1 MISDFLVTLVN
12 LATNGIITQDE
23 YTTVYNII
31 TEAKRRQKN
40 SVYKELAEKLNEQ
53 YKGKLVHDHVGCY
66 HCFGYPTFKVEIDR
80 IIMYFKPYYTYFN
93 DSDKIESR
101 FKKYSYTSLRD
112 DEINTGIV
120 IDKER
125 TSRYVGVPG
134 KGGHPDVDYYV
145 TIKFNNQIFKTDDYQ
160 LYHKYNKG
168 NKIKAKEVWY
178 PRHKIIV
185 L

>member
-31 TEAKRRQKN
+31 VEAKRRQKN

-101 FKKYSYTSLRD
+101 FKRYNYTSLRD
-112 DEINTGIV
+112 DEINTRIKPITLEEMREMLNTFEGV
-120 IDKER
+120 DVE
-125 TSRYVGVPG
+125 YVLN
-134 KGGHPDVDYYV
+134 
-145 TIKFNNQIFKTDDYQ
+145 KFKND
-160 LYHKYNKG
+160 
-168 NKIKAKEVWY
+168 
-178 PRHKIIV
+178 PRK
-185 L
+185 